1 MWGLVDIVGY
11 ALRFWVKVK
20 SRWAQ
25 AYKNKLHKA
34 PRWSFAEAAR
44 ASMKAAKE
52 TSASLVDAIYYNIT
66 DSARLKA
73 KRENR
78 KNSEISIGRGPT
90 PVELLDRSSR

>member
-1 MWGLVDIVGY
+1 
-11 ALRFWVKVK
+11 
-20 SRWAQ
+20 
-25 AYKNKLHKA
+25 
-34 PRWSFAEAAR
+34 
-44 ASMKAAKE
+44 MKAAKE

-73 KRENR
+73 KRENC

>member
-1 MWGLVDIVGY
+1 
-11 ALRFWVKVK
+11 
-20 SRWAQ
+20 
-25 AYKNKLHKA
+25 
-34 PRWSFAEAAR
+34 
-44 ASMKAAKE
+44 MKAAKE
-52 TSASLVDAIYYNIT
+52 TSASLVDAIYYNII

>member
-1 MWGLVDIVGY
+1 MWDLVDIVVH
-11 ALRFWVKVK
+11 AFRFLVKVK
-20 SRWAQ
+20 WRWAQ

-34 PRWSFAEAAR
+34 PWWSFAEAAQ

-52 TSASLVDAIYYNIT
+52 TSASLVDEVYYNIT

-73 KRENR
+73 KWENH